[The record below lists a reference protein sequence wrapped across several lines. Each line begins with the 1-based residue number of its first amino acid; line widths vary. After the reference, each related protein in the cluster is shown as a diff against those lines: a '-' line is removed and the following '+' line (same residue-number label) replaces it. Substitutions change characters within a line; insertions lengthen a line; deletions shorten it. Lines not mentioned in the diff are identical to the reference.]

1 MIDTALLAAR
11 VVGFAVTSSIRPA
24 ATCFGVQLLAL
35 GLVRFEYASL
45 PESAAW
51 SVSPIALGLGLAACL
66 LEAFLQH
73 TEGVDEMVRAFHADK
88 LVAAILTVPT
98 TLLLVSLTAFA
109 DAGVAAADGAM
120 ADAGLSPEMRADL
133 MAEAEAQAHQ
143 ALGDAPVASGAAADD
158 LTRATQKLA
167 GSGRPP
173 AEQAGFLGVALL
185 LNFALTWVRGEVR
198 DLVESIHLERIW
210 AWLETGGVFAALAL
224 LALAPAIGLFFVI
237 GLTLGAVGVWVFARG
252 AAAVADAARRR
263 QCPDCKAQIR
273 VEAQRCRY
281 CQTEV
286 TPLRWLDES
295 QPEPAT
301 LVLAGPPET

>member
-1 MIDTALLAAR
+1 
-11 VVGFAVTSSIRPA
+11 
-24 ATCFGVQLLAL
+24 
-35 GLVRFEYASL
+35 
-45 PESAAW
+45 
-51 SVSPIALGLGLAACL
+51 
-66 LEAFLQH
+66 
-73 TEGVDEMVRAFHADK
+73 
-88 LVAAILTVPT
+88 
-98 TLLLVSLTAFA
+98 
-109 DAGVAAADGAM
+109 
-120 ADAGLSPEMRADL
+120 MRADL

-224 LALAPAIGLFFVI
+224 LAMAPAIGLFFVI
-237 GLTLGAVGVWVFARG
+237 VLTLGAVGVWVFAKG